1 MDSIDDIKKTLHS
14 IFKDEVRLYTL
25 KGVEKS
31 SLFLGIIA
39 TFFIITIFILLG
51 IVFGSIALANYL
63 NVKLDH
69 EFMGYWI
76 VAGGDIL
83 LAVILLFLVVRRK
96 VPLLTNLFVKA
107 IVSIFNIRDDE
118 DQ

>member
-1 MDSIDDIKKTLHS
+1 MDSINDIKDDLKS
-14 IFKDEVRLYTL
+14 IFKDEVKLYTL

-63 NVKLDH
+63 NIRLDH
-69 EFMGYWI
+69 DFMGYLM
-76 VAGGDIL
+76 VSGADIL
-83 LAVILLFLVVRRK
+83 LAAILLFWVAKRK
-96 VPLLTNLFVKA
+96 TPLLTNLFVKA

-118 DQ
+118 DK